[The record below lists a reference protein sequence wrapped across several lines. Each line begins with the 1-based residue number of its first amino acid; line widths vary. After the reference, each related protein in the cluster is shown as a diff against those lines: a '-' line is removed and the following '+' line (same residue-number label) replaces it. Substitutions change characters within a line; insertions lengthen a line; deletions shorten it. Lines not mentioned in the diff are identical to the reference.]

1 MTTARTIIDL
11 SKVPAPKVVAE
22 IDYEVILNELITDFN
37 LMAKP
42 IGIRVKTNHEDDA
55 KADILVVESDPIFKL
70 LEVFAYR
77 EMLIRQRVND
87 GAKSCMLAYAVGDD
101 LDNLAALYDVSRH
114 TIAEATEDSAAILES
129 DERFRRRVLLAM
141 DSLGA
146 AGSADSYLFHS
157 LSASPDVQD
166 AYVSSPSEGEVKI
179 VIWSNEEASDGS
191 ASAELIE
198 KVKSVVNGE
207 EIRPLTDKVS
217 VEGAVI
223 VDLGLQ
229 LKIKVYDGVGGDEA
243 INAVKES
250 VIKQFEDSKQIGMKL
265 PVSAIYS
272 AAHISKVVEEV
283 EIINASSSKMVE
295 GNKVVKNSADGSIDL
310 ADNEAPGKVF
320 DVQVNL
326 EI

>member
-22 IDYEVILNELITDFN
+22 LDYEVILNELIVDFN

-87 GAKSCMLAYAVGDD
+87 GAKSCMLAYAVGED

-114 TIAEATEDSAAILES
+114 IIAEATQDSAAILES

-141 DSLGA
+141 DSLGS

-157 LSASPDVQD
+157 LSSSPDVQD

-179 VIWSNEEASDGS
+179 VIWSNKGNPVGT

-207 EIRPLTDKVS
+207 DVRPLTDKVY

-223 VDLGLQ
+223 VNLGLK

-243 INAVKES
+243 VNAVKAS
-250 VIKQFEDSKQIGMKL
+250 VLKLFEDSKQIGMKL

-283 EIINASSSKMVE
+283 EIVTDS
-295 GNKVVKNSADGSIDL
+295 GDGSIDL
-310 ADNEAPGKVF
+310 AANEAPGSVF
-320 DVQVNL
+320 DVQVTL
-326 EI
+326 GS